1 MENFDLLESL
11 VLVQQ
16 FGSII
21 HLLKEEEAEG
31 NAWFSADHQNLLKVN
46 PSKQSIQHQ
55 LKH

>member
-31 NAWFSADHQNLLKVN
+31 NAWFSPDHQNLLKVN